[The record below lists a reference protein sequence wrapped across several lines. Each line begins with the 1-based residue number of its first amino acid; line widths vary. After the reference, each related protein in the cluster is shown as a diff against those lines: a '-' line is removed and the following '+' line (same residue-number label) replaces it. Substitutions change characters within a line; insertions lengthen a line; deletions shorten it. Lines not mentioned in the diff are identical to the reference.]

1 MKSLRFLDCD
11 ISQINKLNMDP
22 KFHGIIVQM
31 PLDSSNKINS
41 HLITDS
47 VLPEKDVD
55 GLNTV
60 NEGKIAVGDLSGL
73 LPCTPNGVVELIK
86 RTGISIAGK
95 EAVVLGRSRIV
106 GTPCAELLKWNH
118 ATVTVCH
125 SKTENLKDVCARA
138 DILVV
143 AIGQP
148 EMVKGGWVK
157 KGAVVIDCG
166 INAINGK
173 LTLLKYVVTFREA
186 IFPVEAIFP
195 FSNFAPR
202 KTLFTPAV
210 CTSKMFI
217 SVRNNLLEA

>member
-1 MKSLRFLDCD
+1 MIFD
-11 ISQINKLNMDP
+11 IFQINRLNMDP

-31 PLDSSNKINS
+31 PLDSSTKIDS

-47 VLPEKDVD
+47 VSSEKDVD
-55 GLNTV
+55 GLNTI

-73 LPCTPNGVVELIK
+73 LPCTPNGVIELIK
-86 RTGISIAGK
+86 RTGITIAGK

-106 GTPCAELLKWNH
+106 GTPCAELLKWNN

-125 SKTENLKDVCARA
+125 SKTQNLKDVCARA

-148 EMVKGGWVK
+148 EMVKADWIK

-173 LTLLKYVVTFREA
+173 W
-186 IFPVEAIFP
+186 PCQP
-195 FSNFAPR
+195 
-202 KTLFTPAV
+202 
-210 CTSKMFI
+210 
-217 SVRNNLLEA
+217 